1 LYQGLRVPLRAYML
15 PTTRQEG
22 GSAISATGYR
32 MNSKEVVCCEV
43 RLVNPFGGVRT
54 PLEPSYVEHKYY
66 APGVGQV
73 YGRGLEL
80 VDVKTGLGK
89 EVHL

>member
-1 LYQGLRVPLRAYML
+1 MLRPIRWEPAV
-15 PTTRQEG
+15 
-22 GSAISATGYR
+22 
-32 MNSKEVVCCEV
+32 
-43 RLVNPFGGVRT
+43 
-54 PLEPSYVEHKYY
+54 EPSYVEHKYY

-73 YGRGLEL
+73 YGGGLEL